1 MYNFKRPVACFQIHV
16 NKGLKGLGGE
26 EGGEVS
32 EMEVKQGK
40 GKRARN
46 RLQGFMRSSPIK
58 ITPREN
64 LAHAA
69 LPHCDLP
76 QSAAP
81 WEIASSKIK
90 TFRDNQT
97 LHLKGNPIKEAS
109 PPSTVTDETH
119 SPASKQCL
127 GSEASLAS
135 ARASRETHVQP
146 GREVRVWRINQQQ

>member
-16 NKGLKGLGGE
+16 NKGFKGM
-26 EGGEVS
+26 GGEVS
-32 EMEVKQGK
+32 EIEVKQGK
-40 GKRARN
+40 G
-46 RLQGFMRSSPIK
+46 LQGLMKSSPIK

-69 LPHCDLP
+69 FPHCDLP

-90 TFRDNQT
+90 HSGDNQT
-97 LHLKGNPIKEAS
+97 LHLRRNPVKEAS

-119 SPASKQCL
+119 SSVSKYCS
-127 GSEASLAS
+127 GSEASRAS
-135 ARASRETHVQP
+135 ARTSQETRVQV
-146 GREVRVWRINQQQ
+146 REVRVWRIN